1 VSKLWWLAEPA
12 PKRGEGI
19 KFVIKHGGL
28 LVLIKDR
35 RYFVRAVASPVSA
48 QRLELVLYA
57 WRNED
62 GIYRERVDLYDR
74 EARQRYIQ
82 EAARECK
89 VRARTIEKDLASLMK
104 HFEEYRDA
112 KIATAFNE
120 KQLSKPLLQ

>member
-1 VSKLWWLAEPA
+1 VSKLWWLVEPA

-19 KFVIKHGGL
+19 KFVIKRSGL
-28 LVLIKDR
+28 LALIKDR

-57 WRNED
+57 WCNEEE
-62 GIYRERVDLYDR
+62 IYTDRVDLYDR
-74 EARQRYIQ
+74 EARRRYVR
-82 EAARECK
+82 EAACECK